1 MIKWILI
8 LGLLLS
14 LAYAFLQRKK
24 SRLVA
29 SGIAATSVAG
39 MFFVVY
45 PQYTSGLADLMG
57 VGRGADL
64 VFYCWIVIS
73 LFVSMNLQFKILNLQ
88 GAVTELTRELA
99 LRAPLMPEVTDG
111 ADGTHADPS
120 TVSSTA
126 RQDAS
131 G

>member
-111 ADGTHADPS
+111 SDGTHADPS

>member
-29 SGIAATSVAG
+29 SGIAATSAAG
-39 MFFVVY
+39 MFFVAY

-99 LRAPLMPEVTDG
+99 LRAPLLPEVTADTDG
-111 ADGTHADPS
+111 RPADRSADS
-120 TVSSTA
+120 NTVK
-126 RQDAS
+126 QDAS